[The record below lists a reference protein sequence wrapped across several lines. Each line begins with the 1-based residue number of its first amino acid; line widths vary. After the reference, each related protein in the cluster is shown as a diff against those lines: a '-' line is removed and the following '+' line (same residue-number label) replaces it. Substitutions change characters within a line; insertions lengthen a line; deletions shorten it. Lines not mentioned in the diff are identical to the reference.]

1 MVRMKVVVGAAAFVL
16 AVVAFAALAGD
27 VEGQPSSRGFTTELE
42 SSDKLRTFEQKLAND
57 KAKFDS
63 VSHRLD
69 EIKKAE
75 DKIKHEQSALLKKE
89 AAAREIVHTVR
100 NRVVAEKYK
109 IHNMKAVAF
118 SNAMF
123 GLSTKSNKKA
133 QAHAKL
139 EHKARALEDEREKE
153 LEKEELEKE
162 DAVQPERR
170 GQSGRTQESDAQIIA
185 QGLKK
190 AKAQMDALRKQAKAR
205 AAAALKK
212 KSQLE
217 KEREAS
223 QTVDLTKM
231 IEQKELKQAK
241 ARASAALQMKALQLE
256 KEREA
261 SQTVDLTKMIEEKER
276 EAVEKRR
283 QAALTRQLVSRMQ
296 AEVLRKRV
304 VAMAATTPK
313 TIRRMNMAPMAKR
326 IHTQQAKRGTPQMPP
341 TLEQKAEF
349 ASENAMKA
357 QKMAFM
363 RSPQFWATQQAPRT
377 MKTYGLMPS
386 LPLLS
391 PLDPAAADK

>member
-1 MVRMKVVVGAAAFVL
+1 MARMKVVVGAAAFVL

-27 VEGQPSSRGFTTELE
+27 VKGQPSSRGFTTELQ

-75 DKIKHEQSALLKKE
+75 DKIKHEQAALLKKE

-153 LEKEELEKE
+153 LEK
-162 DAVQPERR
+162 DNAVQPERR

-185 QGLKK
+185 EGLKK
-190 AKAQMDALRKQAKAR
+190 AKAQMDALRKQAKTR

-241 ARASAALQMKALQLE
+241 ARASAALRMKALQLE

-313 TIRRMNMAPMAKR
+313 AIRRMNMAPMAKR
-326 IHTQQAKRGTPQMPP
+326 IHTPQAERGTPQMPL

>member
-109 IHNMKAVAF
+109 IHNMKAGAF

-153 LEKEELEKE
+153 LEK
-162 DAVQPERR
+162 DNAVQPERR